1 MNRRLL
7 MENCKLKLYL
17 LSLLECFEKC
27 RKDSKNREINK
38 FLREVESNIKGALKE
53 VEHDS

>member
-27 RKDSKNREINK
+27 RKDSKNREVNK

-53 VEHDS
+53 VEHD